1 MTDQTQDQMAP
12 SRGPVKSS
20 EQPDRTGFAKLF
32 YNIGLL
38 RESWVAMIGVVIVVF
53 WIAVAIFAPV
63 LAPYNPNE
71 SDMAAIM
78 QGPSA
83 EHLLGTDN
91 SGRDIL
97 SRIIFG
103 AQRILSVAPIAMI
116 VAYAVGIALGVLA
129 GYYGGWIDNL
139 VSWIVNIILSFPLIV
154 LFIVLLSAFGPSA
167 ANVVVAVTAAAAPA
181 IARIVR
187 GLVLDIRNL
196 EYVSAAQ
203 IRGENGLYIMLVELL
218 PNARGPIIV
227 DFCLRMGYTIIAI
240 GVLGFL
246 GLGLPP
252 PDPDWGSM
260 VAQARAMITF
270 APYMAIFPSIAISS
284 LVIGF
289 NLLADG
295 LREISLRD

>member
-1 MTDQTQDQMAP
+1 MTDQTQDQVAP
-12 SRGPVKSS
+12 APGAPKSS
-20 EQPDRTGFAKLF
+20 EQPDRQGFAKLF

-38 RESWVAMIGVVIVVF
+38 RESWAAMIGVTIVLFWVI
-53 WIAVAIFAPV
+53 VAIFAPL
-63 LAPYNPNE
+63 LAPFDPNE
-71 SDMAAIM
+71 NNFLALM

-83 EHLLGTDN
+83 EHWLGTDI

-97 SRIIFG
+97 SRLIYG
-103 AQRILSVAPIAMI
+103 AQRILSVAPVAMV
-116 VAYAVGIALGVLA
+116 VAYAVGIALGVLS
-129 GYYGGWIDNL
+129 GYFGGWIDSA
-139 VSWIVNIILSFPLIV
+139 VTFVVNIILSFPLIV

-167 ANVVVAVTAAAAPA
+167 VNVIVAVTAAASPA

-203 IRGENGLYIMLVELL
+203 IRGESSFYIMLVELL

-252 PDPDWGSM
+252 PDPDWGGM
-260 VAQARAMITF
+260 VSESRALIITH
-270 APYMAIFPSIAISS
+270 PYMAIFPSIAISS

>member
-1 MTDQTQDQMAP
+1 MTDHAQDQMAP
-12 SRGPVKSS
+12 AQRPMKSS
-20 EQPDRTGFAKLF
+20 EQPDRTGLAKLL

-38 RESWVAMIGVVIVVF
+38 RESWVAMIGVAIVAF
-53 WIAVAIFAPV
+53 WVAVAIFAPV
-63 LAPYNPNE
+63 LAPYDPNT
-71 SDMAAIM
+71 SDYTAIM
-78 QGPSA
+78 QPPSEA
-83 EHLLGTDN
+83 HLLGTDT

-167 ANVVVAVTAAAAPA
+167 ANVIVAVTAAAAPA

-187 GLVLDIRNL
+187 GLVLDIRSL

-203 IRGENGLYIMLVELL
+203 IRGENGLYIMIVELL

-252 PDPDWGSM
+252 PDPDWGGM
-260 VAQARAMITF
+260 VSEARALITTL
-270 APYMAIFPSIAISS
+270 PSMAIFPSIAISS

>member
-1 MTDQTQDQMAP
+1 MTDQTQDQVAP
-12 SRGPVKSS
+12 APGAPKSS
-20 EQPDRTGFAKLF
+20 EQPDRQGFAKLA
-32 YNIGLL
+32 YNVGLL
-38 RESWVAMIGVVIVVF
+38 RESWAAMIGVAVVLF
-53 WIAVAIFAPV
+53 WVLVAIFAPL
-63 LAPYNPNE
+63 LAPYDPNAQ
-71 SDMAAIM
+71 DYAAIM
-78 QGPSA
+78 QGPSEA
-83 EHLLGTDN
+83 HLLGTDLA
-91 SGRDIL
+91 GRDIL
-97 SRIIFG
+97 SRLIYG
-103 AQRILSVAPIAMI
+103 AQRIFSVAPIAMI
-116 VAYAVGIALGVLA
+116 VAYAVGIMLGVLS
-129 GYYGGWIDNL
+129 GYFGGWIDSA
-139 VSWIVNIILSFPLIV
+139 VTFVVNIILSFPLIV

-167 ANVVVAVTAAAAPA
+167 VNVVIAVTFAASPA

-203 IRGENGLYIMLVELL
+203 IRGENSFYIMLVELL

-252 PDPDWGSM
+252 PDPDWGGM
-260 VAQARAMITF
+260 VSESRSLIITH
-270 APYMAIFPSIAISS
+270 PYMAIFPSIAISS

>member
-1 MTDQTQDQMAP
+1 MTDQTQDQVAP
-12 SRGPVKSS
+12 APGAPKSS
-20 EQPDRTGFAKLF
+20 EQPDRQGFAKIL
-32 YNIGLL
+32 YNVGLL
-38 RESWVAMIGVVIVVF
+38 RESWAAIIGISIVLFWVIV
-53 WIAVAIFAPV
+53 ALFAPV
-63 LAPYNPNE
+63 LAPYDPNE
-71 SDMAAIM
+71 SDFTAAM

-83 EHLLGTDN
+83 LHWLGTDD

-116 VAYAVGIALGVLA
+116 VAYAVGIALGVLS
-129 GYYGGWIDNL
+129 GYFGGWVDSI
-139 VSWIVNIILSFPLIV
+139 VSFVVNIILSFPLII

-167 ANVVVAVTAAAAPA
+167 VNVVVAVTAAASPA

-187 GLVLDIRNL
+187 GLVLDIRGL

-203 IRGENGLYIMLVELL
+203 IRGETSFYIMLVELL

-227 DFCLRMGYTIIAI
+227 DACLRMGYTIIAI

-260 VAQARAMITF
+260 VSQARAMITVF
-270 APYMAIFPSIAISS
+270 PHMAIFPSIAISS

>member
-12 SRGPVKSS
+12 VAGAPKSS
-20 EQPDRTGFAKLF
+20 EQPDRQGLAKLI

-38 RESWVAMIGVVIVVF
+38 RESWAAMIGVAIVIF
-53 WIAVAIFAPV
+53 WVAVAIFAPA
-63 LAPYNPNE
+63 LAPFDPNE
-71 SDMAAIM
+71 ADYAAIM
-78 QGPSA
+78 QGPSDV
-83 EHLLGTDN
+83 HLLGTDL

-97 SRIIFG
+97 SRIIYG
-103 AQRILSVAPIAMI
+103 AQRILTVAPIAMV
-116 VAYAVGIALGVLA
+116 VAYAVGILLGVLS
-129 GYYGGWIDNL
+129 GYYGGWIDT
-139 VSWIVNIILSFPLIV
+139 VVTFVVNIILSFPLIV

-167 ANVVVAVTAAAAPA
+167 VNVVVAVTFAASPA

-187 GLVLDIRNL
+187 GLVLDIRSL

-252 PDPDWGSM
+252 PDPDWGGM
-260 VAQARAMITF
+260 VSEARALITTH
-270 APYMAIFPSIAISS
+270 PYMAIFPSIAISS
-284 LVIGF
+284 IVIGF

>member
-12 SRGPVKSS
+12 AEGPVKSS

-38 RESWVAMIGVVIVVF
+38 RESRVAMIGVAIVLF
-53 WIAVAIFAPV
+53 WVVIAVFAPA
-63 LAPYNPNE
+63 LAPYDPNA
-71 SDMAAIM
+71 SDYAQLMH
-78 QGPSA
+78 GPSA
-83 EHLLGTDN
+83 EHWLGTDD

-103 AQRILSVAPIAMI
+103 AQRILSVAPIAML

-129 GYYGGWIDNL
+129 GYYGGWIDGL
-139 VSWIVNIILSFPLIV
+139 VSWLVNIILSFPLIV
-154 LFIVLLSAFGPSA
+154 LFVVLLSAFGPSA
-167 ANVVVAVTAAAAPA
+167 VNVVVAVTAAAAPA

-203 IRGENGLYIMLVELL
+203 IRGESGLYIMLVELL

-227 DFCLRMGYTIIAI
+227 DACLRMGYTIIAI

-252 PDPDWGSM
+252 PDPDWGGM
-260 VAQARAMITF
+260 VSQARALITF
-270 APYMAIFPSIAISS
+270 KPYMAIFPSIAISS